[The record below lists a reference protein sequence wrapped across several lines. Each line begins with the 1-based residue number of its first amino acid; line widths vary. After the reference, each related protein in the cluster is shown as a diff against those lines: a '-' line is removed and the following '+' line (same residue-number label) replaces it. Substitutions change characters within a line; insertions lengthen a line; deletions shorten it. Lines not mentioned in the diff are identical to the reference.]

1 MSRAFTLLETLL
13 IIAIIVF
20 LAALIFP
27 LSLDFYKDQQL
38 QSATQGILQTLRR
51 AQLKAMAVEQD
62 SSFGVYVTN
71 TNYTLFKGNSFA
83 TRESNFDEI
92 FPMSSTIS
100 VQSLPKEIIFL
111 KMEGMPTSNQT
122 IILNSGSR
130 SQTISINEVGRINL
144 EL

>member
-13 IIAIIVF
+13 IIATIVF

-27 LSLDFYKDQQL
+27 LGLDFYKDQQL

-51 AQLKAMAVEQD
+51 AQLKATAVEQD
-62 SSFGVYVTN
+62 SSFGVHFDN
-71 TNYTLFKGNSFA
+71 TNKIYILFKGSPYIPDDPYN
-83 TRESNFDEI
+83 EKFDL
-92 FPMSSTIS
+92 PSTITMS
-100 VQSLPKEIIFL
+100 GPSDIIFS
-111 KMEGMPTSNQT
+111 KVEGKPISSQI

-144 EL
+144 GL

>member
-13 IIAIIVF
+13 IIATIVF

-27 LSLDFYKDQQL
+27 LSLDFFKDQQL

-62 SSFGVYVTN
+62 SNFGVYITN

-83 TRESNFDEI
+83 IRESNFDEI
-92 FPMSSTIS
+92 FPLSSTIS
-100 VQSLPKEIIFL
+100 VQSPPKEIIFL
-111 KMEGMPTSNQT
+111 KMEGRPTSSQI

>member
-20 LAALIFP
+20 LVALIFP
-27 LSLDFYKDQQL
+27 LGLDFYKDQQL

-51 AQLKAMAVEQD
+51 AQLKAMAVEQG
-62 SSFGVYVTN
+62 SSFSVHFDNASKT
-71 TNYTLFKGNSFA
+71 YTLFKGSSYISDDPYNEKFDLPSII
-83 TRESNFDEI
+83 TVSGPSN
-92 FPMSSTIS
+92 
-100 VQSLPKEIIFL
+100 IIFS
-111 KMEGMPTSNQT
+111 KVEGKLVTSQT